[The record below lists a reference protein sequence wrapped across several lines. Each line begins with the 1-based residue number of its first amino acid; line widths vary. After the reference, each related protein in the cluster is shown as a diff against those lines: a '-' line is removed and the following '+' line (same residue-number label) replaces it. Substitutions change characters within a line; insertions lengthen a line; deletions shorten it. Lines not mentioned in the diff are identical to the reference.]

1 MKEQYIFMFHFMKP
15 KILKTFSIVS
25 INNIDMMGVV
35 KDRTEA
41 SAKFFRKENTSTIK
55 RSTIKRIIVMY
66 WILISDKS
74 HNMSFNIIQP

>member
-1 MKEQYIFMFHFMKP
+1 
-15 KILKTFSIVS
+15 
-25 INNIDMMGVV
+25 MMGVV